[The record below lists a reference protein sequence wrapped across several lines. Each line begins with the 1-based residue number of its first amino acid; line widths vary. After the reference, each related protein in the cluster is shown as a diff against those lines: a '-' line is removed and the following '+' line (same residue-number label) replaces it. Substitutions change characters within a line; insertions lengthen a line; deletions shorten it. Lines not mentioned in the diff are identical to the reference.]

1 MNANNNHDNK
11 SIEYKIF
18 KISNDNDDY
27 YISYT
32 TQKYLT
38 RAMENYRRKQT
49 DTFKRLFNNRYVKI
63 ELLELIITKNIYFV
77 KNKINE
83 YISKEQHKHNVK
95 VKVEVCEEVES
106 TTESTTDDNESTDES
121 TTDDNESTTEPAN
134 KHADIQCK
142 ACNCIVGYKN
152 WARHTKSKKHIK
164 NSN

>member
-1 MNANNNHDNK
+1 MSSNNNHDNK
-11 SIEYKIF
+11 TIEYKIF
-18 KISNDNDDY
+18 KLSNDNDDY

-49 DTFKRLFNNRYVKI
+49 DTFKRLFNGSCVKI

-83 YISKEQHKHNVK
+83 YISKEEHKHNVK
-95 VKVEVCEEVES
+95 VAVEVEVEVCEEA
-106 TTESTTDDNESTDES
+106 ESTTDESTDES
-121 TTDDNESTTEPAN
+121 TTESNDEPAN
-134 KHADIQCK
+134 KHADIQCN

-152 WARHTKSKKHIK
+152 WARHKKTKKHLK
-164 NSN
+164 RCE

>member
-1 MNANNNHDNK
+1 MSANNNHDNK

-49 DTFKRLFNNRYVKI
+49 DTFKRLFNGSCVKI

-83 YISKEQHKHNVK
+83 YISKEEHKHNVK
-95 VKVEVCEEVES
+95 VKVEVEVEVCEEA
-106 TTESTTDDNESTDES
+106 ES
-121 TTDDNESTTEPAN
+121 TTDDNESTTESTDESTTEPATN
-134 KHADIQCK
+134 PSDIECK

-152 WARHTKSKKHIK
+152 WSRHRKTKKHLK
-164 NSN
+164 NCE